1 MQRVREWYGAGPLV
15 VRNAYAT
22 EDGGRLTIHVLGR
35 VENSTVN
42 GGGGRESNVVL
53 RA

>member
-1 MQRVREWYGAGPLV
+1 VQWVRECYGGGEK
-15 VRNAYAT
+15 AYAT